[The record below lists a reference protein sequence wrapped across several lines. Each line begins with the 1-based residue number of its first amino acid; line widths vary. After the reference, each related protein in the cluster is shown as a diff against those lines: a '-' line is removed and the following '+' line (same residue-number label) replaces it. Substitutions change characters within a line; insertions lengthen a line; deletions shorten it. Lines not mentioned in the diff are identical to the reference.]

1 MHSHTDFLVIGSGV
15 AGLFYALK
23 AARHGSV
30 AIVTKKG
37 IKDSNTL
44 HAQGGIASV
53 FDLEDSFEL
62 HIRDTLEA
70 GAGLTDRAAT
80 TLVVRNGPAR
90 IRELINLGVKF
101 DTKPFSES
109 ENEAEFSL
117 DLGLEGGHSRKRIV
131 HALDMTGHELE
142 TVLVR
147 LVRNHPSIK
156 VFENHF
162 ALDFITSSKEKDH
175 GLSCS
180 GAVVLDSASLEIKT
194 FLSKITVLAAGGS
207 GSVYPYTSNPDI
219 ATGDGIAMGYRAGA
233 SVSNLEFMQ
242 FHPTCMCNRD
252 GRCFL
257 ISEAVRG
264 EGGIL
269 RDSSGRAFME
279 KYNPLKDL
287 ACRDIV
293 ARAIHAEL
301 KKGER
306 IFLDISFKSPE
317 FVRKRFPNLY
327 SRCMEMGFD
336 MTREPVP
343 VVPAAHYM
351 CGGIVTDLKGRTDI
365 RRLYTI
371 GEAACTGLH
380 GANRL
385 ASNSLLEAL
394 VYAHEADLSA
404 TEEARDAEFHESEG
418 IMAVYE
424 RNGLRHSDISDVE
437 RIKASI
443 RNTMWEYAGIVRSDA
458 GLEKGLEQ
466 IGNLRRQSDE
476 LFRNT
481 AINTHTAELR
491 NMADISELIMICAG
505 MRKESRG
512 LHYNE
517 DHPARDDE
525 AWKRNSVIK
534 ASAGG

>member
-1 MHSHTDFLVIGSGV
+1 
-15 AGLFYALK
+15 
-23 AARHGSV
+23 
-30 AIVTKKG
+30 
-37 IKDSNTL
+37 
-44 HAQGGIASV
+44 
-53 FDLEDSFEL
+53 
-62 HIRDTLEA
+62 
-70 GAGLTDRAAT
+70 
-80 TLVVRNGPAR
+80 
-90 IRELINLGVKF
+90 
-101 DTKPFSES
+101 
-109 ENEAEFSL
+109 
-117 DLGLEGGHSRKRIV
+117 
-131 HALDMTGHELE
+131 
-142 TVLVR
+142 
-147 LVRNHPSIK
+147 
-156 VFENHF
+156 
-162 ALDFITSSKEKDH
+162 
-175 GLSCS
+175 
-180 GAVVLDSASLEIKT
+180 
-194 FLSKITVLAAGGS
+194 
-207 GSVYPYTSNPDI
+207 
-219 ATGDGIAMGYRAGA
+219 
-233 SVSNLEFMQ
+233 
-242 FHPTCMCNRD
+242 
-252 GRCFL
+252 
-257 ISEAVRG
+257 
-264 EGGIL
+264 
-269 RDSSGRAFME
+269 ME

-301 KKGER
+301 KKVKGYS
-306 IFLDISFKSPE
+306 LDISFKSPE

-458 GLEKGLEQ
+458 GLEK
-466 IGNLRRQSDE
+466 R
-476 LFRNT
+476 
-481 AINTHTAELR
+481 A
-491 NMADISELIMICAG
+491 
-505 MRKESRG
+505 
-512 LHYNE
+512 
-517 DHPARDDE
+517 
-525 AWKRNSVIK
+525 
-534 ASAGG
+534 

>member
-1 MHSHTDFLVIGSGV
+1 MRSNTDFLVIGSGV

-23 AARHGSV
+23 AAEHGNV
-30 AIVTKKG
+30 AIITKKN

-62 HIRDTLEA
+62 HIRDTIEA
-70 GAGLTDRAAT
+70 GCGLTDKDAA
-80 TLVVRNGPAR
+80 TLVVKNGPAR
-90 IRELINLGVKF
+90 IRELISLGVKF

-142 TVLVR
+142 TVLSK
-147 LVRNHPSIK
+147 LVKTHPRIK
-156 VFENHF
+156 VFENHL
-162 ALDFITSSKEKDH
+162 ALDFITDSKGSH
-175 GLSCS
+175 APISCN
-180 GAVVLDSASLEIKT
+180 GVIALDSASLEIKS
-194 FLSKITVLAAGGS
+194 FFSKITVLAAGGS

-233 SVSNLEFMQ
+233 SVANLEFMQ
-242 FHPTCMCNRD
+242 FHPTCMCNSD

-269 RDSSGRAFME
+269 KDSSGNPFMH
-279 KYNPLKDL
+279 KYSPLKDL

-293 ARAIHAEL
+293 ARAIHSEL
-301 KKGER
+301 KNGEK
-306 IFLDISFKSPE
+306 IFLDISFKDPG
-317 FVRKRFPNLY
+317 FVKKRFPNLY
-327 SRCMEMGFD
+327 KKCLEMGFD
-336 MTREPVP
+336 MTKEPLP

-351 CGGIVTDLKGRTDI
+351 CGGVVTDRKGQTDI
-365 RRLYTI
+365 KRLYVI

-385 ASNSLLEAL
+385 ASNSLLGAL
-394 VYAHEADLSA
+394 VYANEADLSA
-404 TEEARDAEFHESEG
+404 CEEAEK
-418 IMAVYE
+418 
-424 RNGLRHSDISDVE
+424 
-437 RIKASI
+437 IKAGSLLHDGLEKFERKNMRHAEI
-443 RNTMWEYAGIVRSDA
+443 TEVEKIKTAIKDTMWNYAGIVRSD
-458 GLEKGLEQ
+458 KGLEEGLK
-466 IGNLRRQSDE
+466 IIRGLRKQATE
-476 LFRNT
+476 LFDT
-481 AINTHTAELR
+481 KAINSHTAELR
-491 NMADISELIMICAG
+491 SIAEISEMIMTSAS

-512 LHYNE
+512 LHFNQ
-517 DHPARDDE
+517 DHPEKDDSL
-525 AWKRNSVIK
+525 KKNTILRK
-534 ASAGG
+534 GCC

>member
-1 MHSHTDFLVIGSGV
+1 MFSNTDFLVIGSGV

-23 AARHGSV
+23 AAEHGNVSV
-30 AIVTKKG
+30 ITKKS

-44 HAQGGIASV
+44 YAQGGIASV

-62 HIRDTLEA
+62 HIRDTMEA
-70 GAGLTDRAAT
+70 GCGLTDKDAA
-80 TLVVRNGPAR
+80 TLVVKNGPAR

-142 TVLVR
+142 TVLSRRVKA
-147 LVRNHPSIK
+147 HPGIK
-156 VFENHF
+156 VFENHL
-162 ALDFITSSKEKDH
+162 ALDFITDSNKGNGERFCN
-175 GLSCS
+175 G
-180 GAVVLDSASLEIKT
+180 VVALDSGTLEIRS
-194 FLSKITVLAAGGS
+194 FFSKVTVLAAGGS

-233 SVSNLEFMQ
+233 GVANLEFMQ
-242 FHPTCMCNRD
+242 FHPTCMCDRD

-269 RDSSGRAFME
+269 RDSSGNPFMH
-279 KYNPLKDL
+279 KYSSFKDL

-293 ARAIHAEL
+293 ARAIHSEL
-301 KKGER
+301 KNGEK
-306 IFLDISFKSPE
+306 IFLDISFKKPE
-317 FVRKRFPNLY
+317 FVKKRFPNLY
-327 SRCMEMGFD
+327 GKCLEMGFD
-336 MTREPVP
+336 MTKEPLP

-351 CGGIVTDLKGRTDI
+351 CGGIVTDCKGQTDLKW
-365 RRLYTI
+365 LYAI

-404 TEEARDAEFHESEG
+404 IAEASKRRGEDFSER
-418 IMAVYE
+418 IEQYE
-424 RNGLRHSDISDVE
+424 RKSLAHADAGDAE
-437 RIKASI
+437 RIKNDI
-443 RNTMWEYAGIVRSDA
+443 KDTMWNYAGIVRSD
-458 GLEKGLEQ
+458 KGLREGLLAIQ
-466 IGNLRRQSDE
+466 RLKKRAND
-476 LFRNT
+476 LFDSS
-481 AINTHTAELR
+481 AINPHTAELR
-491 NMADISELIMICAG
+491 SIAEISELIMISAS

-512 LHYNE
+512 LHFNQ
-517 DHPARDDE
+517 DHPEKDDLM
-525 AWKRNSVIK
+525 KKNTILKKIV
-534 ASAGG
+534 